1 MTYSKADPISKQDD
15 YVNKPVED
23 LMSFDD
29 LDIID
34 SKLLN
39 SDTSNQSINLNG
51 DGSSDS
57 LSNVDVFNKNEKLQN
72 ELEVILR
79 NKGPVDIDLIKQL
92 STVNDTSS
100 NTTASTN
107 EDELNSQEED
117 EEAEGER
124 KSVLKLKEK
133 FQNQNLI
140 KSKKSLDFKQ
150 MKKRSINLINLSEA
164 RITLFSD
171 SVLVAKLN
179 LNKLEDDKQQALA
192 QKQWERKWVT
202 LSDDRQL
209 TIYSSKNDLKPND
222 ILLLNNFQLASV
234 NETTL
239 ELIRSCDLNVGGE
252 SRIKTKSFI
261 NLFEFTNYEIKFTN
275 NDNKNIL
282 FNLINQMI
290 NTA

>member
-1 MTYSKADPISKQDD
+1 M
-15 YVNKPVED
+15 
-23 LMSFDD
+23 
-29 LDIID
+29 
-34 SKLLN
+34 
-39 SDTSNQSINLNG
+39 
-51 DGSSDS
+51 
-57 LSNVDVFNKNEKLQN
+57 
-72 ELEVILR
+72 
-79 NKGPVDIDLIKQL
+79 
-92 STVNDTSS
+92 
-100 NTTASTN
+100 
-107 EDELNSQEED
+107 
-117 EEAEGER
+117 
-124 KSVLKLKEK
+124 
-133 FQNQNLI
+133 
-140 KSKKSLDFKQ
+140 
-150 MKKRSINLINLSEA
+150 
-164 RITLFSD
+164 
-171 SVLVAKLN
+171 LVAKLN